1 MQPTERNANAGRKAP
16 RWALFLGLA
25 ILAMTIM
32 AVPVAAMPG
41 DQSAVAGARQAT
53 ASFHDLGAAQGAGY
67 VALVADLA
75 GITCIEAADGGMGE
89 HYLNP
94 TLVPE
99 LFDPSAV
106 PTIDPVAPE
115 LLVYAPGPGGEE
127 RLVALEY
134 LTLRAN
140 WDANNTAP
148 PTLFG
153 QPFDLT
159 LAGNRYGLPD
169 FYSLHAWIWNPNPTD
184 LFAPYNPRVDC
195 P

>member
-1 MQPTERNANAGRKAP
+1 MEPTTPNLTVP
-16 RWALFLGLA
+16 RPARRWPLFVSLA
-25 ILAMTIM
+25 ILGLTLTAI
-32 AVPVAAMPG
+32 PVAAG
-41 DQSAVAGARQAT
+41 SGGQSDVAGARNAT
-53 ASFHDLGAAQGAGY
+53 AAFHDLSAAQEAGY
-67 VALVADLA
+67 VGLVADLA
-75 GITCIEAADGGMGE
+75 GITCIESAAGGMGV

-94 TLVPE
+94 GLASE
-99 LFDPSAV
+99 LFAVNAV
-106 PTIDPVAPE
+106 PAIDASTPE
-115 LLVYAPGPGGEE
+115 LLVYAPGPSGEV

-134 LTLRAN
+134 LTLKAS
-140 WDANNTAP
+140 WDAHHAAP